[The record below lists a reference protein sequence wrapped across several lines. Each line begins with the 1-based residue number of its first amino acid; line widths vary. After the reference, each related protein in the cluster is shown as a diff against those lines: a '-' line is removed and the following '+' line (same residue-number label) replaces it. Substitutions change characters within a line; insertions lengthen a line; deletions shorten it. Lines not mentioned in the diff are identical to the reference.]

1 MEAENGQKKAIY
13 LRTNHPET
21 PRSGSA
27 SWTRKNGQGS
37 VSGAGDFRA
46 NLLSLAERVRGH
58 EHQPSQKTKNSGKGK
73 HQTKDARSRAFLGQ
87 CDPQGGALKKVISP
101 ARRRQ
106 AVEQVQ
112 QELGVSE
119 RRACRVIG
127 QPRSTQ
133 RYNKRSVDDEEFLIK
148 RIIELASEYGR
159 YGYRRV
165 TALLRNEGWLVNHKR
180 VERLWRREGL
190 KVPKKQPKRGRLW
203 LNDGSIMRLKPEF
216 AKHVWSYDFMHD
228 RTHNGVPFR
237 ILNVIDEYTR
247 ECLAVRVAR
256 RLTHKEVID
265 VLYELF
271 CERGV
276 PVHIRS
282 DNGSEFTA
290 QRVRTWLSKLSVKPL
305 FIEPG
310 SPWENGYIESFN
322 GKMRDELLAGE
333 IFYTLKEAQVL
344 IEIWRRHYNTIRPHS
359 SLNYKPPAP
368 AAMLALASQKQ
379 PVSLS

>member
-1 MEAENGQKKAIY
+1 
-13 LRTNHPET
+13 
-21 PRSGSA
+21 
-27 SWTRKNGQGS
+27 
-37 VSGAGDFRA
+37 
-46 NLLSLAERVRGH
+46 
-58 EHQPSQKTKNSGKGK
+58 
-73 HQTKDARSRAFLGQ
+73 
-87 CDPQGGALKKVISP
+87 VISP

-106 AVEQVQ
+106 AVAQVQ
-112 QELGVSE
+112 QDLDVSE

-133 RYNKRSVDDEEFLIK
+133 RYSKRPADDEELLTK
-148 RIIELASEYGR
+148 RVVALASEYGR

-165 TALLRNEGWLVNHKR
+165 TALLRNDGWLVNHKR
-180 VERLWRREGL
+180 VERIWRREGL
-190 KVPKKQPKRGRLW
+190 KVPQKQPKRGRLW
-203 LNDGSIMRLKPEF
+203 HNDGSIVRLQPEF

-256 RLTHKEVID
+256 RLTHRD
-265 VLYELF
+265 VLELLCDLF

-290 QRVRTWLSKLSVKPL
+290 QQVRTWLSKLSVKPL

-322 GKMRDELLAGE
+322 GKMRDELLSGE

-359 SLNYKPPAP
+359 SLDYKPPAP
-368 AAMLALASQKQ
+368 AAVLELGPQNQ

>member
-1 MEAENGQKKAIY
+1 M
-13 LRTNHPET
+13 
-21 PRSGSA
+21 
-27 SWTRKNGQGS
+27 
-37 VSGAGDFRA
+37 
-46 NLLSLAERVRGH
+46 
-58 EHQPSQKTKNSGKGK
+58 
-73 HQTKDARSRAFLGQ
+73 
-87 CDPQGGALKKVISP
+87 ISP
-101 ARRRQ
+101 DRRRK
-106 AVEQVQ
+106 AVQ
-112 QELGVSE
+112 QVLETLPVSE

-133 RYNKRSVDDEEFLIK
+133 RYVKRQAQDEELLRQ
-148 RIIELASEYGR
+148 RIMALASQYGR

-165 TALLRNEGWLVNHKR
+165 TALLRNEGWIVNHKR
-180 VERLWRREGL
+180 VQRIWRQEGL
-190 KVPKKQPKRGRLW
+190 KIPQKQPKRGRLW
-203 LNDGSIMRLKPEF
+203 LNDGSIVRLRPEF
-216 AKHVWSYDFMHD
+216 PKHVWSYDFMQD

-256 RLTHKEVID
+256 RLTHRD
-265 VLYELF
+265 VLEVLTELF

-290 QRVRTWLSKLSVKPL
+290 KRVRTWLARLSVKPV

-333 IFYTLKEAQVL
+333 IFYSLKEAQVL
-344 IEIWRRHYNTIRPHS
+344 IEMWRRHYNHSRPHS
-359 SLNYKPPAP
+359 ALGYRPPVPEAFFP
-368 AAMLALASQKQ
+368 QSPILQSMK
-379 PVSLS
+379 VS